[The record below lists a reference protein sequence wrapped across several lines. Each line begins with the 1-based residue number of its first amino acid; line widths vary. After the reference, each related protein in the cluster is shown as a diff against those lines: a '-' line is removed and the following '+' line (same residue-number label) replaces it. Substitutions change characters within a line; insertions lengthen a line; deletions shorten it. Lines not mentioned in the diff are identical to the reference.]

1 MKLKLKDFKG
11 IEEGEVDLSPFTVLL
26 GGNNSGKTTVLEA
39 IYLFQNP
46 LRMTM
51 YGKYPLELIGGLHMG
66 AGQWG
71 GSISVY
77 HNYTSAEAR
86 VDLENYGAFGFVREG
101 PVGQMI
107 RHHVYYYPPQPF
119 SPNVQAM
126 GVTINGQQLQ
136 RPWIGTFSVQE
147 NQVIQVFQSLNGQ
160 PGNAI
165 SPIGTP
171 LFFSSD
177 LIQDAVRFM
186 HSNWIFIANS
196 GAPLEVA
203 KEISE
208 FSNEKYMGLTDEPF
222 INGNAL
228 YAYRLD
234 GKRIRL
240 ADLGFGIQDYVAV
253 RLLYEY
259 IKPKFILWDDAESH
273 LNPLAIIRVAE
284 WLSGLKDTNVVI
296 TTHSLE
302 LAQIMLEGVE
312 DRGAAILLSL
322 DKGKL
327 KSKKMTAKELDEL
340 RAAGV
345 DARLA
350 EGLLL

>member
-51 YGKYPLELIGGLHMG
+51 YGKYPLELIGDLHMG

-77 HNYTSAEAR
+77 HNYTSVEAR
-86 VDLENYGAFGFVREG
+86 LEFEGYGTFGFVREG
-101 PVGQMI
+101 PFGQTI
-107 RHHVYYYPPQPF
+107 RHHVYYYPPGI
-119 SPNVQAM
+119 SPSSTQ
-126 GVTINGQQLQ
+126 GTGLIINGQQIQ
-136 RPWIGTFSVQE
+136 RPWIGTFSVPE
-147 NQVIQVFQSLNGQ
+147 SNPMQVFQSLNGQ
-160 PGNAI
+160 LGNAI
-165 SPIGTP
+165 SPIGAP

-177 LIQDAVRFM
+177 LIQDAVRFI
-186 HSNWIFIANS
+186 HSNWILIANS

-222 INGNAL
+222 VNGNAL

-284 WLSGLKDTNVVI
+284 WLSGLKDANVVI
-296 TTHSLE
+296 ATHSLE
-302 LAQIMLEGVE
+302 LAQIMLEGVG
-312 DRGAAILLSL
+312 DRGTAILLSL

-327 KSKKMTAKELDEL
+327 RSKNMSGKELEEL

>member
-1 MKLKLKDFKG
+1 MQG
-11 IEEGEVDLSPFTVLL
+11 
-26 GGNNSGKTTVLEA
+26 
-39 IYLFQNP
+39 
-46 LRMTM
+46 
-51 YGKYPLELIGGLHMG
+51 
-66 AGQWG
+66 
-71 GSISVY
+71 
-77 HNYTSAEAR
+77 
-86 VDLENYGAFGFVREG
+86 
-101 PVGQMI
+101 
-107 RHHVYYYPPQPF
+107 
-119 SPNVQAM
+119 M
-126 GVTINGQQLQ
+126 GVTINEQRLQINGQQLQ

-259 IKPKFILWDDAESH
+259 IKPKFVLWDDAESH